1 MRKLKWH
8 EQKLLKKV
16 DLLAWKSENGRREI
30 EVMRRYHV
38 QDRDDYKKYN
48 KLAGMVSKL
57 CGALRALPGSDAE
70 RIEMTRLLSARL
82 YAMGLVNTNSA
93 GIRCVKHCVTS
104 HDSHSYTSFRRR
116 MCRAIESKIEN

>member
-93 GIRCVKHCVTS
+93 GIRCVHTPNTLTPSSLS
-104 HDSHSYTSFRRR
+104 HTLSLSLEAHAPSS
-116 MCRAIESKIEN
+116 